1 MAGMRRL
8 AAVLAVVAALTGCDS
23 GGTSAGAPVYAH
35 CV

>member
-1 MAGMRRL
+1 MKRL
-8 AAVLAVVAALTGCDS
+8 AAILLAVMALTGCDS